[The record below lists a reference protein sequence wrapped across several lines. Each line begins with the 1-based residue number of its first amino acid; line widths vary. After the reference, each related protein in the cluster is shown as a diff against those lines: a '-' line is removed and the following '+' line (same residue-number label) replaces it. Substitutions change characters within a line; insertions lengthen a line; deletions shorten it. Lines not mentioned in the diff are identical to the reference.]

1 MPADAV
7 ILPAGAG
14 KCADAMDEI
23 DHKLLR
29 LLREDAS
36 RPLKTLAAE
45 VSLSRSIVR
54 DRIARMEADGT
65 IRGYTIDTA
74 PPGGELRAI
83 LLARLRRTPD
93 PDVVRA
99 VVSTPE
105 VARCYSLSGDIDLLI
120 ELVAGET
127 AVLNRAR
134 DRIATL
140 PGVASV
146 VTSLVLHRDMVAGGE
161 SA

>member
-1 MPADAV
+1 MK
-7 ILPAGAG
+7 I
-14 KCADAMDEI
+14 
-23 DHKLLR
+23 
-29 LLREDAS
+29 
-36 RPLKTLAAE
+36 AA
-45 VSLSRSIVR
+45 LQR
-54 DRIARMEADGT
+54 
-65 IRGYTIDTA
+65 
-74 PPGGELRAI
+74 
-83 LLARLRRTPD
+83 
-93 PDVVRA
+93 
-99 VVSTPE
+99 VSTPE

-146 VTSLVLHRDMVAGGE
+146 VTSLVLHRDKVAGGE